1 MLANQY
7 YYFVTGL
14 PNIGFEDGKVVYN
27 PQRFLE
33 EAGAKLS
40 KRDLKLIEL
49 MYLPQDLDNL
59 LKLLYNKEMD
69 ASSQGLIPESAWQSL
84 IAYLKPNPDN
94 EMRIKP
100 QICKQLPT
108 FVLSHTKEFLQLETE
123 PEQIEWETRFL
134 VSFYELAINHR
145 NKYIRAWFSYNR
157 DIQNILIALTGR
169 KYDYPFAKYLI
180 GSGETVD
187 KLSRSTAPDFGL
199 GKQHH
204 LFDNLSRIF
213 EQYGIIDRERN
224 VDALRWRWIDNQNF
238 FEYFNI
244 DRILGYFCKLR
255 ILDRWISMDPEYGR
269 ELFFDTLNELENSF
283 SFPEEFDLKQK
294 VKS

>member
-14 PNIGFEDGKVVYN
+14 PNIGFEDGKVVYS
-27 PQRFLE
+27 PQSFLDD
-33 EAGAKLS
+33 AKAKLS
-40 KRDLKLIEL
+40 KRDLKLIEF

-59 LKLLYNKEMD
+59 LKLLYNKEEH
-69 ASSQGLIPESAWQSL
+69 SSTLGLIPQSAWQDL
-84 IAYLKPNPDN
+84 IAYLNPNPDN
-94 EMRIKP
+94 EMRVKP
-100 QICKQLPT
+100 PIYKQLPA
-108 FVLSHTKEFLQLETE
+108 FVLAYTKEFLLLETE
-123 PEQIEWETRFL
+123 PEYIEWETRFL
-134 VSFYELAINHR
+134 VSFYELALSHK
-145 NKYIRAWFSYNR
+145 NKYIKAWFTYNR

-180 GSGETVD
+180 GTGETVD

-199 GKQHH
+199 GKQHY
-204 LFDNLSRIF
+204 LFETLSRIF
-213 EQYGIIDRERN
+213 EQYSIVDRERN

-244 DRILGYFCKLR
+244 DRILGYFCKLK
-255 ILDRWISMDPEYGR
+255 ILDRWITMDPESGR

-294 VKS
+294 VN